1 MIKSLF
7 NAGVVVL
14 LLFVGGCSSGE
25 DLQETDVESM
35 KVTELQP
42 VYAEMDYAPV
52 AIQDPVAKGDF
63 EMDTIPANT
72 DAVYDMDIEM
82 DDDGTFHLDTH
93 ITVQNLSD
101 DVWEHVVFYVIPNAF
116 TEENKPDDVEGFSE
130 FEMTGIQVGEEDV
143 PYLLDGDTLV
153 LELKSPLDSGE
164 SAEVNISYTITV
176 PEGGFRLAMYEGD
189 YFLAQFYPMLATYQ
203 KGWNKEDYNA
213 TGESYHT
220 DFSDFTVTYDIP
232 EGYVVF
238 SSADKE
244 TTEES
249 TTGKVEMKKIKD
261 FFIAIMKI
269 DDLDVQIEDVNGIEV
284 RVISDKD
291 TMNKEK
297 HLETATE
304 SLLFFEQ
311 NIGDYPHEQLD
322 VIMTENESGGME
334 YPGIVTVLDSIQ
346 DVDVSEIIAHEIAH
360 QWFYGVVT
368 NDAFHEP
375 WVDEGMT
382 QFATFLYLIDANDE
396 FEYDSSVD
404 RFRELLEYELYA
416 EHILPANLPLDQ
428 YEDDMGWTYSF
439 SVYSQP
445 TYQLLKLFQEHGK
458 SEGALQFLS
467 DYFKKYQYK
476 QVDSYELVNYL
487 VHKLQ
492 LEDYSGFDEWLDVE

>member
-1 MIKSLF
+1 
-7 NAGVVVL
+7 
-14 LLFVGGCSSGE
+14 
-25 DLQETDVESM
+25 
-35 KVTELQP
+35 
-42 VYAEMDYAPV
+42 
-52 AIQDPVAKGDF
+52 
-63 EMDTIPANT
+63 
-72 DAVYDMDIEM
+72 
-82 DDDGTFHLDTH
+82 
-93 ITVQNLSD
+93 
-101 DVWEHVVFYVIPNAF
+101 
-116 TEENKPDDVEGFSE
+116 
-130 FEMTGIQVGEEDV
+130 
-143 PYLLDGDTLV
+143 
-153 LELKSPLDSGE
+153 
-164 SAEVNISYTITV
+164 
-176 PEGGFRLAMYEGD
+176 
-189 YFLAQFYPMLATYQ
+189 
-203 KGWNKEDYNA
+203 
-213 TGESYHT
+213 
-220 DFSDFTVTYDIP
+220 
-232 EGYVVF
+232 
-238 SSADKE
+238 
-244 TTEES
+244 
-249 TTGKVEMKKIKD
+249 
-261 FFIAIMKI
+261 
-269 DDLDVQIEDVNGIEV
+269 
-284 RVISDKD
+284 
-291 TMNKEK
+291 EK

-492 LEDYSGFDEWLDVE
+492 LEDYSGFD